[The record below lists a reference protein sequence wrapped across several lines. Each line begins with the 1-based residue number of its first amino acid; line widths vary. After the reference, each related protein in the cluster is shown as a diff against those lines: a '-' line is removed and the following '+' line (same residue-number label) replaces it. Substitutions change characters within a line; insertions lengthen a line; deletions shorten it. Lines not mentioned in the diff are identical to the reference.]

1 MAVLENLEPQK
12 VFRFFEEISQ
22 IPRGTFDTKR
32 VSDYCVSFAK
42 ERDLEVIQDEA
53 NNVII
58 RKPGTDGYES
68 CEPVILQGHLDMV
81 CEKTADSS
89 HDFKTDGLEL
99 YVKDG
104 YLRAK
109 DTTLGSDNG
118 IAVAMAMAVL
128 DSKDIPHPPIEAL
141 FTVDEEDGM
150 GGAHAV
156 DLSVLKG
163 RKLINLDSE
172 EEGILITGCA
182 GGIQYET
189 ILPVT
194 KEKKSGSLITVRIH
208 GLLGGHS
215 GAEIHKQRGNSNKMA
230 GRFLYRAAKET
241 ALNLV
246 SINGGTK
253 DNVITLDTTVEILA
267 AEGQESAVLEAAK
280 EMEKIWIDEFMG
292 EEPGL
297 KVDASSVAVSDC
309 EVFDCASTER
319 VISYLMLCPNGLQE
333 FSRKLEGV
341 VETSLNLGIL
351 ESREDSVRLVFQIRS
366 SVETRKHQLKEQLEM
381 CAKVTGGEGR
391 INAEYPAWQYNP
403 DSELRQIMVDTYKE
417 LYNEEPVVSAIH
429 AGLECGL
436 FLGKRPDLDCVS
448 IGPNLKD
455 VHSVNEALDL
465 ESTKRSWEY
474 LTAVLKNCK

>member
-1 MAVLENLEPQK
+1 
-12 VFRFFEEISQ
+12 
-22 IPRGTFDTKR
+22 
-32 VSDYCVSFAK
+32 
-42 ERDLEVIQDEA
+42 
-53 NNVII
+53 
-58 RKPGTDGYES
+58 
-68 CEPVILQGHLDMV
+68 
-81 CEKTADSS
+81 
-89 HDFKTDGLEL
+89 
-99 YVKDG
+99 
-104 YLRAK
+104 
-109 DTTLGSDNG
+109 
-118 IAVAMAMAVL
+118 
-128 DSKDIPHPPIEAL
+128 
-141 FTVDEEDGM
+141 
-150 GGAHAV
+150 
-156 DLSVLKG
+156 
-163 RKLINLDSE
+163 
-172 EEGILITGCA
+172 
-182 GGIQYET
+182 
-189 ILPVT
+189 
-194 KEKKSGSLITVRIH
+194 
-208 GLLGGHS
+208 
-215 GAEIHKQRGNSNKMA
+215 MA

-297 KVDASSVAVSDC
+297 KVDASSAAVSDC